1 MHTRA
6 EMAHSI
12 INSSKAVGPDKLLEL
27 IKNYSK
33 NNGTKTAVTVGVI
46 GYPNVGK
53 SSLINSMKKK
63 RAVGIS
69 STAGYTTSLTTVEID
84 KMVKIIDSPGVILSE
99 ESETALVLRNNI
111 NSSDVKDP
119 LTPITEILNRISKEQ
134 ALKLYKIADFE
145 NATQFLVNVAQSRGK
160 FKKGGVADIENAAR
174 LVIEDWN
181 SGRMNH
187 FVPPPG
193 FDPTVLLNYKS
204 EMEADVDHYDDTL
217 TRGGMITEMEIER
230 GEDNKMEMDN

>member
-1 MHTRA
+1 
-6 EMAHSI
+6 
-12 INSSKAVGPDKLLEL
+12 
-27 IKNYSK
+27 
-33 NNGTKTAVTVGVI
+33 
-46 GYPNVGK
+46 
-53 SSLINSMKKK
+53 
-63 RAVGIS
+63 
-69 STAGYTTSLTTVEID
+69 
-84 KMVKIIDSPGVILSE
+84 
-99 ESETALVLRNNI
+99 
-111 NSSDVKDP
+111 
-119 LTPITEILNRISKEQ
+119 
-134 ALKLYKIADFE
+134 
-145 NATQFLVNVAQSRGK
+145 LVNVAQSRGK